1 MPIPNHITF
10 AATAIARGDTAY
22 SPQMSKSLEC
32 DRLIN
37 IIYDDSL
44 TTTSQATI
52 DNRYT
57 ALLDYLTVKGQMAM
71 FEYYALSGARR
82 IEMRNLTLTN
92 TLYSNGDG
100 QIGRAGRFHR
110 ALTSVYNET
119 VVTATIK
126 GVDKGQCYFEWCNT
140 TIQGIA
146 AALGESAPP
155 TFIAPIE

>member
-22 SPQMSKSLEC
+22 SPQMSKSSEC

-52 DNRYT
+52 DKRYT

-71 FEYYALSGARR
+71 AAYYTLSGPRR
-82 IEMRNLTLTN
+82 IEMHNLTLTN
-92 TLYSNGDG
+92 ALYNNGDA
-100 QIGRAGRFHR
+100 QIGRAGRYHR
-110 ALTSVYNET
+110 ALMATLHET
-119 VVTATIK
+119 VAEI
-126 GVDKGQCYFEWCNT
+126 DKGASYFVWCNT

-146 AALGESAPP
+146 AALGKSAPP
-155 TFIAPIE
+155 TFIPPVE